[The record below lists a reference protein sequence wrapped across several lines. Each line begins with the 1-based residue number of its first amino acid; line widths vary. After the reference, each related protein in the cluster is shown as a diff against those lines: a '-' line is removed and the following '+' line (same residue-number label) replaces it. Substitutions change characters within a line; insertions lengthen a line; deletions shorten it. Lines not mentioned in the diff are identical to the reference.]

1 MMQATEAR
9 GRGSVCCVT
18 PTRFSGRIGVCDEE
32 LERDAQPIPGAT
44 SRHRRLDTITQTN
57 TAGGGTEAPTFLGG
71 TDSDTPS
78 FSNSIGLCIST
89 FFPFLDSSI

>member
-1 MMQATEAR
+1 MR
-9 GRGSVCCVT
+9 SLNG
-18 PTRFSGRIGVCDEE
+18 TRNPFLVPPADIGG
-32 LERDAQPIPGAT
+32 LIQSPRQ
-44 SRHRRLDTITQTN
+44 TQQ
-57 TAGGGTEAPTFLGG
+57 GGGTEAPTFLGG